1 LFDYLSDT
9 ISITET
15 KQLLE
20 KLEDK
25 SEEISSIDVLFKLGT
40 DDSIDVGRIYWKTSN
55 SLLVDETLEDLKV
68 ILMEEE
74 QDLVA
79 KMFSGTIKEAITLRL
94 PDGRV
99 RCYYPLHQNEKFLV
113 LRINPPYRKLFF
125 RE

>member
-55 SLLVDETLEDLKV
+55 SLLVGETL
-68 ILMEEE
+68 
-74 QDLVA
+74 
-79 KMFSGTIKEAITLRL
+79 
-94 PDGRV
+94 
-99 RCYYPLHQNEKFLV
+99 YN
-113 LRINPPYRKLFF
+113 
-125 RE
+125 

>member
-1 LFDYLSDT
+1 LSDT

-55 SLLVDETLEDLKV
+55 SLLVGETL
-68 ILMEEE
+68 
-74 QDLVA
+74 
-79 KMFSGTIKEAITLRL
+79 
-94 PDGRV
+94 
-99 RCYYPLHQNEKFLV
+99 YN
-113 LRINPPYRKLFF
+113 
-125 RE
+125 